1 MGRAGADEPGAAR
14 PLSRPLPS
22 IWSPPGWLGAYDCG
36 RQCLDCTADRTAA
49 RRTRLAVGVGRACE
63 RQGRGFGRAMSCL
76 ELAKADSE
84 ASLIQGSPARRQL
97 LYFRR
102 RRLAEGPKT

>member
-1 MGRAGADEPGAAR
+1 
-14 PLSRPLPS
+14 
-22 IWSPPGWLGAYDCG
+22 
-36 RQCLDCTADRTAA
+36 
-49 RRTRLAVGVGRACE
+49 
-63 RQGRGFGRAMSCL
+63 MSCL

-102 RRLAEGPKT
+102 RRLAEGPKTSPGTFLLGSDAAAVAFTTSKTSHLRAYLGLPKLGP